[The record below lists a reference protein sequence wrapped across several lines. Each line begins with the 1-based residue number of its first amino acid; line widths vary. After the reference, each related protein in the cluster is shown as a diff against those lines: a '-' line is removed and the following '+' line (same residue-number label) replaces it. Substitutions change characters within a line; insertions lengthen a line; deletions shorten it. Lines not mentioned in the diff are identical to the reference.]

1 MSFDLL
7 LSYSLI
13 QQVYGKLRRT
23 LTVLPLRVVTARRKV
38 ISSSLSSKFTTCSLL
53 SDSMSYSDSC
63 SASSVSLL
71 PSAPRFASNKLSST
85 FNWSWGILLALTLA
99 KYEEKIAIAMDLKT
113 VFWPW
118 RQLENQWSLRTQA
131 VENDTIPIL
140 QLLEHF
146 SLSQSWMFPILK
158 HCTPRTGRVKFA
170 AKTYNLCQTDLCR
183 RVSDWR
189 RLTMAHLTRP
199 AEISGV
205 SAGLFPET
213 AAGNRAYCSC
223 GTPVSRFLCRT
234 L

>member
-1 MSFDLL
+1 MWVWIQPANHQRN
-7 LSYSLI
+7 LS
-13 QQVYGKLRRT
+13 RPHR
-23 LTVLPLRVVTARRKV
+23 P
-38 ISSSLSSKFTTCSLL
+38 
-53 SDSMSYSDSC
+53 
-63 SASSVSLL
+63 
-71 PSAPRFASNKLSST
+71 PRFASNKLSST
-85 FNWSWGILLALTLA
+85 FKWSWGILPALTLA

-118 RQLENQWSLRTQA
+118 RQLENQWGLRTQA

-146 SLSQSWMFPILK
+146 SLSQSWMFPILSTVNLEQARSK
-158 HCTPRTGRVKFA
+158 NTFA

-213 AAGNRAYCSC
+213 AAGNRA
-223 GTPVSRFLCRT
+223 
-234 L
+234 